1 MHNKSHYS
9 VARKCL
15 LVWLMTGAA
24 GCTSVFSRAPEP
36 QFRPFETTA
45 SVESPT
51 DSTFYQ
57 SAVTAINRRDYAT
70 ALDYLQAARAKQPNN
85 VRVLNAFGVVYDKLG
100 RFDLSARYYAQA
112 NALDPKSQ
120 IVAKN
125 MSYSRW
131 LQGIFDPQPAS
142 AQIASAES
150 QTIPLAKESVTASA
164 PPAAIQKVVRADILP
179 ASAPQ
184 PAVETPV
191 SPPAP
196 SIPAPTP
203 EKISDIAAPNPV
215 IPARAISPY
224 VITAALAPEMISAIP
239 VKDIVL
245 VAQPLTSET
254 PTSQSPTSAP
264 APQEQKLAEASPR
277 ATAIPVRPARPHF
290 LLTGHPLAIVN
301 ASGSLS
307 AVQIVR
313 RNLAARGWS
322 LSRSGTMTVL
332 SQPYTTLTYPQVSHG
347 AALGL
352 ARTLPIKTRLVVNAC
367 NCGGLALTLGS
378 NFKGWNAGGRR
389 LAQGSAK
396 GPSVAALSDSGL
408 KGVR

>member
-1 MHNKSHYS
+1 MQGKSHYA
-9 VARKCL
+9 VTKKYL
-15 LVWLMTGAA
+15 LLWLMTGAA
-24 GCTSVFSRAPEP
+24 GCAPIFSHIPEP
-36 QFRPFETTA
+36 QFRPLETTA
-45 SVESPT
+45 GVESPT
-51 DSTFYQ
+51 ESTFYQ

-70 ALDYLQAARAKQPNN
+70 ALDYLQAARVKQPNN

-131 LQGIFDPQPAS
+131 LQGLFDPQSAS
-142 AQIASAES
+142 SQIALAEN
-150 QTIPLAKESVTASA
+150 QAIPLAKESVTEST
-164 PPAAIQKVVRADILP
+164 PPTAIQKAVQADILP

-184 PAVETPV
+184 PVLEMPV
-191 SPPAP
+191 SLPAA
-196 SIPAPTP
+196 SAPVPGP
-203 EKISDIAAPNPV
+203 EKASNTLAPLPV
-215 IPARAISPY
+215 ATSPTNSPY
-224 VITAALAPEMISAIP
+224 VIKAGIEPELISVIP
-239 VKDIVL
+239 VNNIEMTI
-245 VAQPLTSET
+245 QPLTVAGVSED
-254 PTSQSPTSAP
+254 QRVV
-264 APQEQKLAEASPR
+264 EALPR
-277 ATAIPVRPARPHF
+277 ATTALARPVRPHF

-301 ASGSLS
+301 ASGSPS
-307 AVQIVR
+307 AVQVVR

-322 LSRSGTMTVL
+322 LSRSVTMTVL

-352 ARTLPIKTRLVVNAC
+352 AKTLPVQTRLVVNAC
-367 NCGGLALTLGS
+367 NCGGLSLTLGS
-378 NFKGWNAGGRR
+378 NFKGWNAGGRK
-389 LAQGSAK
+389 LAQKSST